1 MVELKGVSSNKFFNV
16 IFTRILRLFQ
26 ISSGLI
32 ICSSGFRNVE
42 VQHGVRG
49 QEDRDD
55 NKHLGEGCLEG
66 GGDGAV
72 DEEVGG
78 DVEHDEQVG
87 HRLEAHHP
95 EGGDVLV
102 VLPDAGHLRRDE
114 HDDHGDPEVHDNH
127 GNNYS

>member
-1 MVELKGVSSNKFFNV
+1 MFFNV

-32 ICSSGFRNVE
+32 ICSSGFRKVD

-78 DVEHDEQVG
+78 EVEHDEEVG
-87 HRLEAHHP
+87 DRLEAHHP
-95 EGGDVLV
+95 QGRDVLV
-102 VLPDAGHLRRDE
+102 KLLHAAHLLL
-114 HDDHGDPEVHDNH
+114 
-127 GNNYS
+127 